1 MNLLG
6 GFMLTFEEKTKIIE
20 AHFPMLMKTPVSL
33 GRFNYKYLDSAVKKQ
48 NIIYHMHPNGNG
60 FVYTERIP
68 NMKSEKNGYT
78 NIRNYQEKELIALIQ
93 ASIQSVQIIDET
105 NEIYQELWKNQNGQ
119 TLLLVEENE
128 QFHVYAGNQLNGIF
142 CSYGKAAQY
151 LDEEGFI
158 FEAKVE

>member
-1 MNLLG
+1 
-6 GFMLTFEEKTKIIE
+6 MLTFEEKTKIIE

-78 NIRNYQEKELIALIQ
+78 NIRNYQEKEL
-93 ASIQSVQIIDET
+93 SHSE
-105 NEIYQELWKNQNGQ
+105 ELSYSYK
-119 TLLLVEENE
+119 TLSTC
-128 QFHVYAGNQLNGIF
+128 YR
-142 CSYGKAAQY
+142 
-151 LDEEGFI
+151 
-158 FEAKVE
+158 